1 MNAEEKALLSL
12 HLIPK
17 IGNITVK
24 SLISHCGSAQA
35 VLDLPESKLLK
46 IPGIGQKT
54 IDNIKSR
61 EITDYAEQEFAKAE
75 KQGVKIISYLDKDY
89 PFRLKQIPD
98 APILI
103 YTKGQFPIDR
113 KQPTVA
119 VVGTRNAT
127 PYGKKLTEEMIE
139 KLSPLKPIIL
149 SGLAYGIDIHAHRAA
164 LKHQLSTYAV
174 MGSGID
180 VIYPS
185 AHQSTA
191 MEMQKNGGIIS
202 EQAFGAKPDAFNFPA
217 RNRIIAGMAD
227 LVIVVEAAKK
237 GGALITAELANSYD
251 REVGAFPGRIGDTY
265 SEGCNKLIKQH
276 KAHLV
281 ETADDVLYIMNWE
294 LENQAAIKQKVLDL
308 SSLNEEE
315 QSVMNTLLQNNKE
328 LSIDILSIKS
338 QINLNQLAG
347 ILLNLEMQGI
357 IKSLPGKRYQVA

>member
-1 MNAEEKALLSL
+1 MNAEEKVLLSL

-17 IGNITVK
+17 IGDMTIK
-24 SLISHCGSAQA
+24 SLISYCGSAQA
-35 VLDLPESKLLK
+35 VLALPQSKLLK

-54 IDNIKSR
+54 IDSIKSR
-61 EITDYAEQEFAKAE
+61 KINDYAEQEFARAE
-75 KQGVKIISYLDKDY
+75 KQGARIISYLAKDY

-98 APILI
+98 APVLL
-103 YTKGQFPIDR
+103 YAKGQFPIDK

-119 VVGTRNAT
+119 IVGTRNAT
-127 PYGKKLTEEMIE
+127 SYGKKLTEDIVE

-164 LKHQLSTYAV
+164 LKHQLTTYAV
-174 MGSGID
+174 MGSGLD
-180 VIYPS
+180 VIYP
-185 AHQSTA
+185 AIHKSTA
-191 MEMQKNGGIIS
+191 LEMQKNGGIIT
-202 EQAFGAKPDAFNFPA
+202 EQAFGSKPDAFNFPA

-251 REVGAFPGRIGDTY
+251 REVAAFPGRIGDTY

-294 LENQAAIKQKVLDL
+294 LENQASIKQKVLEL
-308 SSLNEEE
+308 SSLTPEE
-315 QSVMNTLLQNNKE
+315 QQVVNTLLQNNKE
-328 LSIDILSIKS
+328 LPIDILSIKS
-338 QINLNQLAG
+338 QISLNQLAG
-347 ILLNLEMQGI
+347 ILLNLEMQGV
-357 IKSLPGKRYQVA
+357 IKSLPGKRYLVA